1 MSSTCEKP
9 RMKYSLHGITV
20 ETPFPCPELL
30 PASGA
35 ADVSVKWG
43 KMEPPA
49 APWRDESVCYKAAPG
64 KYLLSVKGV
73 ADYFVANGDEVI
85 IEPAPQADEDALRL
99 FFYNE
104 VIGALLMQR
113 GALLLK
119 GCVVEREGKAYAF
132 TGPTPSG
139 KTMLAAR
146 LAQRGFRIVA
156 DGFFCLTS
164 NKPSGHELSGNGN
177 PQVQPGYPSLMS
189 WEKSLHEL
197 GISPAGLKPVR
208 AGMQRYYLPLQL
220 SFRNQAVSLAAIHV
234 LTFHNRAELSIEE
247 AKGAG
252 KLFALLPHRYHP
264 ELAKPLGMEE
274 TQIRIAAKLANSAKV
289 SIVRYNDT
297 LTPFGEFVE
306 GMEKELEK
314 TTP

>member
-49 APWRDESVCYKAAPG
+49 VPWRDEGVCYKAAPG

-85 IEPAPQADEDALRL
+85 IDPAPRPDEDALRL

-119 GCVVEREGKAYAF
+119 GCVVERDGRAYAF

-156 DGFFCLTS
+156 DGFFCLTN
-164 NKPSGHELSGNGN
+164 NKSSGNELSGNGT
-177 PQVQPGYPSLMS
+177 PLVQPGYPSLMS
-189 WEKSLHEL
+189 WEKSLNEL
-197 GISPAGLKPVR
+197 GISSAELKPVR
-208 AGMQRYYLPLQL
+208 TGMHRYYLPQHS
-220 SFRNQAVSLAAIHV
+220 SFHNEAVNLAAIHI
-234 LTFHNRAELSIEE
+234 LTSHNRAELSIEE
-247 AKGAG
+247 AKGAE

-264 ELAKPLGMEE
+264 KLAASLGMGE
-274 TQIRIAAKLANSAKV
+274 TQNRIAAKLANSVKV
-289 SIVRYNDT
+289 SIVRHNDM
-297 LTPFGEFVE
+297 LIPFREFVE
-306 GMEKELEK
+306 RMEQELEK